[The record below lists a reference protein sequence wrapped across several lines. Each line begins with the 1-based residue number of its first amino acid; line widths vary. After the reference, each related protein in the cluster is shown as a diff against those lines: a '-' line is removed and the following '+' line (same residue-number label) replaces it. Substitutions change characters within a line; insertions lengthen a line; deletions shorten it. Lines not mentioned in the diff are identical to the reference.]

1 MRVLVE
7 LVQDN
12 KVELK
17 EMSDEELLHYLC
29 QWSQIDINIVDENED
44 FETSNKR
51 SIWDDVEITL
61 RLLEK
66 NEELIKYIPAKK
78 VKSEY
83 EFFVVNK
90 NGFNIANVEQTKD
103 LCDLAIKNNPGCF
116 YLIEPRFHTKEMI
129 MHVLKHVD
137 YYSYIKYPFYG
148 DIDICK
154 LAINKNPRHILVM
167 RSRTTDLDSL
177 IEYALSKDG
186 KLLGKLMQERFI
198 TYETKETNKDKYYEI
213 AIKQNGLALK
223 YVPEMKRSKEF
234 CDLAVKSNPFALEY
248 ASRENQTLEMCY
260 EAINKDGRVFQY
272 MYDVMGFLKKYK

>member
-1 MRVLVE
+1 MPVFVE
-7 LVQDN
+7 FIEDN
-12 KVELK
+12 KVTFKEL
-17 EMSDEELLHYLC
+17 SDKDLIDYLC
-29 QWSQIDINIVDENED
+29 LHNKTDINIVDKNED
-44 FETSNKR
+44 FETSNIR
-51 SIWDDVEITL
+51 SIWDDVEVTL

-66 NEELIKYIPAKK
+66 NEELIKHIPAKK

-90 NGFNIANVEQTKD
+90 NGFNIANVEQTKE
-103 LCDLAIKNNPGCF
+103 LCDLAIKNKPGCF

-137 YYSYIKYPFYG
+137 YYSYIKYPFHG

-198 TYETKETNKDKYYEI
+198 TYETKETDTDKYYEI

-223 YVPEMKRSKEF
+223 YVPEMKRSKEY
-234 CDLAVKSNPFALEY
+234 CELAVKSNPFALEY
-248 ASRENQTLEMCY
+248 VSRENQTLEMCY

-272 MYDVMGFLKKYK
+272 IYDVMGFLKKYK

>member
-7 LVQDN
+7 FVRDN
-12 KVELK
+12 KVTFQEL
-17 EMSDEELLHYLC
+17 SDKDLIDYLC
-29 QWSQIDINIVDENED
+29 LHNKTDINIVDENED
-44 FETSNKR
+44 FEISNKR
-51 SIWDDVEITL
+51 SIWDDVEVTL

-66 NEELIKYIPAKK
+66 NEELIKCIPAKK

-90 NGFNIANVEQTKD
+90 NGFNIANVEQTKE
-103 LCDLAIKNNPGCF
+103 LCDLAIKNKPGCF
-116 YLIEPRFHTKEMI
+116 YLIEPRFYTKEMI
-129 MHVLKHVD
+129 MYVLKHID
-137 YYSYIKYPFYG
+137 YYDYIKYPFHG

-198 TYETKETNKDKYYEI
+198 TCETKDIDKYYEA

-223 YVPEMKRSKEF
+223 YLPEMKRSKEY
-234 CDLAVKSNPFALEY
+234 CELAVKSNPFALEY
-248 ASRENQTLEMCY
+248 VSRENQTLEMCY

>member
-1 MRVLVE
+1 MSVLVE
-7 LVQDN
+7 FVHDN
-12 KVELK
+12 KVDLK
-17 EMSDEELLHYLC
+17 KMSDEELLHYLC
-29 QWSQIDINIVDENED
+29 QWSKIDINIVDENED

-51 SIWDDVEITL
+51 SIWNDVEITL

-90 NGFNIANVEQTKD
+90 NGFNIANVDQTKD

-129 MHVLKHVD
+129 MHVLKHID
-137 YYSYIKYPFYG
+137 YYSYIKHPFYG

-154 LAINKNPRHILVM
+154 LAIDKNPRHILVM
-167 RSRTTDLDSL
+167 RGRTTDLDSL

-186 KLLGKLMQERFI
+186 KLLGKLIQERFI
-198 TYETKETNKDKYYEI
+198 TYETKETDKYYEI

-223 YVPEMKRSKEF
+223 YVPEIKRSKEF
-234 CDLAVKSNPFALEY
+234 CKVAVKSNPFALEY
-248 ASRENQTLEMCY
+248 VSRENQTLEMCY